1 MNTIARYLA
10 AFLLSVLAPLAAAAG
25 VEVLSNGMFPSDRF
39 TAFDGSQNTFRR
51 VKLALPADCA
61 STPAKALQCQD
72 IAVLNTLDGFNIQP
86 RLSIPFSGPIDVS
99 SVNSDSVFLVSL
111 GSTLGWGSILD
122 KVGINQVVWDTA
134 TNTLHV
140 ESDEL
145 LEQHTRYA
153 LVVTNRVRG
162 ADGKPV
168 KAAKKRHADDDDDND
183 KLDKSARRHG
193 VQIVGAS
200 IFTTQSTTSTLQKV
214 HAQVNAATPA
224 RASFTLG
231 AAGERTVFPL
241 AGLTAIQYNLQTGTA
256 PVFNSTFLP
265 LPALGVFPGAVG
277 SIAFGSYASPD
288 YNVSPGEFIPPTG
301 TRTGVPAVQRMNT
314 IYFTLFLP
322 AGSRPAAGWPVAIY
336 GHGFTDSRHGSPFA
350 VAASMAAQGIATIA
364 INVVGHGGGALGTLN
379 VLRNGGLPP
388 VSLPAGGRGI
398 DQNGDGAISSTEG
411 SSAGAPRILVGSS
424 DALRQTTI
432 DLMQLARQIQVG
444 MDVDGDGA
452 ADLDPARIYYFGQ
465 SFGGIY
471 GTLFLGVERDVRV
484 GVPNVPGGSITEI
497 VRLSPVFR
505 PLLAFAVDAR
515 GLANLPP
522 LVLPGGVVIP
532 QFNEN
537 LPLRDLV
544 PVTNNVVG
552 AMALQSYIE
561 QSEWASQSGNPVAYA
576 PYIRKS
582 PLHGNPVKSVIFQI
596 AKGDQTVPN
605 PTATAII
612 RAGEL
617 QDRVTYYRND
627 LARAANP
634 AIPANPHTF
643 LTNIANPAAAPIAV
657 AAQIQISTF
666 FSSNGALTIDPD
678 GANPIFETPI
688 VPPLPEG
695 LNFLP

>member
-1 MNTIARYLA
+1 MNTSARYVV

-25 VEVLSNGMFPSDRF
+25 VEVLSSKMFPSDRSTVLDF
-39 TAFDGSQNTFRR
+39 TQNTFRR
-51 VKLALPADCA
+51 VKLATPADCV

-72 IAVLNTLDGFNIQP
+72 IAVLSTLDGFNVQP

-99 SVNSDSVFLVSL
+99 SVNSDSVFLISL
-111 GSTLGWGSILD
+111 GSTLGWGSVLD

-153 LVVTNRVRG
+153 LVVTSRVRD
-162 ADGKPV
+162 ALGKPV

-183 KLDKSARRHG
+183 KIEKSAQRHG
-193 VQIVGAS
+193 VHIVGAS
-200 IFTTQSTTSTLQKV
+200 IFTTQSTTSTLEKI

-224 RASFTLG
+224 PASFNLG
-231 AAGERTVFPL
+231 SGGERTVFPL

-256 PVFNSTFLP
+256 PVFASTFLP

-336 GHGFTDSRHGSPFA
+336 GHGFTDSRHGSPFT
-350 VAASMAAQGIATIA
+350 VAAAMAAQGIATIA
-364 INVVGHGGGALGTLN
+364 INVVGHGGGSLGTLN
-379 VLRNGGLPP
+379 VIRAAGAP
-388 VSLPAGGRGI
+388 VVLPAGGRGI
-398 DQNGDGAISSTEG
+398 DQNGDGVITSTEG

-424 DALRQTTI
+424 DALRQTTV
-432 DLMQLARQIQVG
+432 DLMQLVRQIQVG
-444 MDVDGDGA
+444 VDVDGDGT

-471 GTLFLGVERDVRV
+471 GTIFLGVERDVRV
-484 GVPNVPGGSITEI
+484 GVPNVPGGAIIEI

-505 PLLAFAVDAR
+505 GLLIQAAAAR
-515 GLANLPP
+515 NLLNAPSP
-522 LVLPGGVVIP
+522 VFI
-532 QFNEN
+532 NEN
-537 LPLRDLV
+537 FPLRDLP
-544 PVTNNVVG
+544 PVINNVPG
-552 AMALQSYIE
+552 AIALQEYVE
-561 QSEWASQSGNPVAYA
+561 QSEWASQPGNPVAYA
-576 PYIRKS
+576 PYLRKS
-582 PLHGNPVKSVIFQI
+582 PLKHNPVKSVIFQI

-605 PTATAII
+605 PTGTAII

-643 LTNIANPAAAPIAV
+643 LTNIGNPAAAPIAI
-657 AAQIQISTF
+657 AAQIQIATF
-666 FSSNGALTIDPD
+666 FSSDGALTIDPD
-678 GANPIFETPI
+678 GGNPIFETPI
-688 VPPLPEG
+688 IGPLPEG
-695 LNFLP
+695 LNFLAP

>member
-1 MNTIARYLA
+1 MAAEEEVMKTSARYVV
-10 AFLLSVLAPLAAAAG
+10 AFLLLVLTPLIAAAAG
-25 VEVLSNGMFPSDRF
+25 VEVLSQSMFPSDRF
-39 TAFDGSQNTFRR
+39 TVLDFSQNTFRR
-51 VKLALPADCA
+51 VNLAKPADCA
-61 STPAKALQCQD
+61 STAAKALQCQD
-72 IAVLNTLDGFNIQP
+72 IEVLNTLDGFNIQP

-168 KAAKKRHADDDDDND
+168 KATKQRHADDDDDND
-183 KLDKSARRHG
+183 KIEKSARRHG
-193 VQIVGAS
+193 AQIVGAS

-214 HAQVNAATPA
+214 HAQINAATPA
-224 RASFTLG
+224 RASFSLG

-241 AGLTAIQYNLQTGTA
+241 SSLTAIQYNLQTGTA
-256 PVFNSTFLP
+256 PVFAPTFLP
-265 LPALGVFPGAVG
+265 LPALGVIPGAVG

-314 IYFTLFLP
+314 LYFTLFLP
-322 AGSRPAAGWPVAIY
+322 AGARPAAGWPVAIW
-336 GHGFTDSRHGSPFA
+336 GHGFTDSRHGSPFT
-350 VAASMAAQGIATIA
+350 VAATMASAGIATIA

-379 VLRNGGLPP
+379 VIRASGAP
-388 VSLPAGGRGI
+388 VALPAGGRGI
-398 DQNGDGAISSTEG
+398 DQNGDGTITSTEG
-411 SSAGAPRILVGSS
+411 SSAGGARILVGST

-432 DLMQLARQIQVG
+432 DLMQLVRVIQVG
-444 MDVDGDGA
+444 VDVDGDGA
-452 ADLDPARIYYFGQ
+452 ADLDPARIYYYGQ

-471 GTLFLGVERDVRV
+471 GTIFLGAERDVRV
-484 GVPNVPGGSITEI
+484 GVPNVAGGAIIEI

-505 PLLAFAVDAR
+505 GLLIQAAAAR
-515 GLANLPP
+515 NLLNAAPP
-522 LVLPGGVVIP
+522 VFI
-532 QFNEN
+532 NEN
-537 LPLRDLV
+537 FPLRDQAA
-544 PVTNNVVG
+544 VTNNVPG
-552 AMALQSYIE
+552 AIALQEYVE

-576 PYIRKS
+576 PYLRKS
-582 PLHGNPVKSVIFQI
+582 PLKGNPVKSVIFQI

-605 PTATAII
+605 PTGTAII

-627 LARAANP
+627 LARAANA

-643 LTNIANPAAAPIAV
+643 ITNIGNPAAAPIAI
-657 AAQIQISTF
+657 AAQLQIVTF
-666 FSSNGALTIDPD
+666 FSSDGALTVDPD
-678 GANPIFETPI
+678 GPNPIFETPI
-688 VPPLPEG
+688 SGPLPEG